1 VSTRRST
8 TTLELLNTKEKS
20 MSNDNILTFHGH
32 VGTVVEL
39 REGAAVPWV
48 LFRVASTPRQYD
60 QATRTWR
67 DLETT
72 WMSVKAWRVLAQNAA
87 DSLTVGDPIVVIG
100 KLRTESWT
108 TKEGEPRES
117 TVLEASLIAHDLS
130 RGVTSFR
137 RVDRQPVAVAAADG
151 TVEALAEL
159 EGQPLEAPAA

>member
-1 VSTRRST
+1 
-8 TTLELLNTKEKS
+8 

-32 VGTVVEL
+32 VDTGVEL

-87 DSLTVGDPIVVIG
+87 ESLTIGDPVVVIG

-108 TKEGEPRES
+108 SKDGEPRES
-117 TVLEASLIAHDLS
+117 TVLEATLIAHDLG
-130 RGVTSFR
+130 RGVTTFR
-137 RVDRQPVAVAAADG
+137 RVDRQPAVVTSSDG

-159 EGQPLEAPAA
+159 EGQQVQTPAA

>member
-1 VSTRRST
+1 
-8 TTLELLNTKEKS
+8 

-32 VGTVVEL
+32 VGTIVEL

-72 WMSVKAWRVLAQNAA
+72 WMSVKAWRLLAQNAA
-87 DSLTVGDPIVVIG
+87 DSLTIGDPVVVIG

-108 TKEGEPRES
+108 TKEGDSRES
-117 TVLEASLIAHDLS
+117 TVLEATLIAHDLG
-130 RGVTSFR
+130 RGVTTFR
-137 RVDRQPVAVAAADG
+137 RVDRQPSAAAAGDG

-159 EGQPLEAPAA
+159 EGQTVHAPAA